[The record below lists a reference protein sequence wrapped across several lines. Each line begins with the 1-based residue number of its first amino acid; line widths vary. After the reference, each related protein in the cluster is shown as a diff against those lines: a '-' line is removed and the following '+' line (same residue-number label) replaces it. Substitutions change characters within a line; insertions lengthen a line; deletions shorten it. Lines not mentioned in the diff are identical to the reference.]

1 MTVPKLSD
9 IAIRTGLN
17 VSTISRALREAPDIS
32 RDTIRYVQ
40 MVAQEV
46 GYRYRKLD
54 QLNARSIGVILPEV
68 RSHYYAEIAHAITK
82 EIGKHGYS
90 ALLMLSGFDTER
102 IMAAFEEMLKQDI
115 VGVILSGIPGVDE
128 QRVAAC
134 TLPTVVLTEANLLAS
149 IDTIFVDSNSVMR
162 QALEHLAA
170 LGHERIGYVG
180 EYASDIRYRALVELC
195 RQREMPLDPRFV
207 KRGAERFELGGYLR
221 AKELLQEKDLPT
233 AIIASYDQVAFGAMR
248 AMQEAGLSIPRDMSV
263 VGVDDTIL
271 GDYMPV
277 KLTTVTNP
285 GSHMG
290 VVAVKLLM
298 DSVQKPLDHVV
309 QRVALQ
315 SRLIA
320 RESTAPAPN
329 AKSDGR

>member
-1 MTVPKLSD
+1 MPKLSD

-17 VSTISRALREAPDIS
+17 VSTVSRALREAPDIS
-32 RDTIRYVQ
+32 RDTIRHVQ
-40 MVAQEV
+40 LVAQEV

-82 EIGKHGYS
+82 EIGKLGYA
-90 ALLMLSGFDTER
+90 ALLMLSGFDTEK
-102 IMAAFEEMLKQDI
+102 IMAAFGEMLKQDI

-128 QRVAAC
+128 RRLAAC
-134 TLPTVVLTEANLLAS
+134 TLPTVVLTEANLLAYV
-149 IDTIFVDSNSVMR
+149 DTIFVDSNSVMR
-162 QALEHLAA
+162 QALEHLLA

-195 RQREMPLDPRFV
+195 RQKEIALDPRFV

-221 AKELLQEKDLPT
+221 AKELLQEKELPT
-233 AIIASYDQVAFGAMR
+233 AVIASYDQIAFGAMR
-248 AMQEAGLSIPRDMSV
+248 AMQEAGLSIPRDMSI

-298 DSVQKPLDHVV
+298 DSVQKPIDHVV

-315 SRLIA
+315 SKLIA

-329 AKSDGR
+329 AKAGGI